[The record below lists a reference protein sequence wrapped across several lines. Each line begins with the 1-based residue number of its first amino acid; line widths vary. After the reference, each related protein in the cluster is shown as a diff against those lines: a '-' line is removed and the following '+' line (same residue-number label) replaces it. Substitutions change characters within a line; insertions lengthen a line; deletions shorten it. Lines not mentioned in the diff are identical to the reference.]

1 MVKKN
6 SFKHFINHISIKYL
20 LINIIF
26 FVILL
31 GCQNMKRNTNW
42 ILIWNDEFEN
52 DNIDLSK
59 WEHEINAW
67 GGGNKEL
74 QYYTDRLDNSYI
86 EDGCL
91 VIQAIKEN
99 YSSTEGTREY
109 TSARL
114 RTKYKGDW
122 LYGRIVVR
130 AKLPYGQGIWPAI
143 WMLPT
148 DEVYGGWKL
157 AR

>member
-1 MVKKN
+1 MGTRN
-6 SFKHFINHISIKYL
+6 QCM
-20 LINIIF
+20 
-26 FVILL
+26 
-31 GCQNMKRNTNW
+31 GC
-42 ILIWNDEFEN
+42 
-52 DNIDLSK
+52 
-59 WEHEINAW
+59 
-67 GGGNKEL
+67 GGNKEL

-91 VIQAIKEN
+91 VIPAIKEN

-114 RTKYKGDW
+114 RTKYKRDW

>member
-31 GCQNMKRNTNW
+31 GCQNMKRNTKW

-67 GGGNKEL
+67 GVGEIKN
-74 QYYTDRLDNSYI
+74 YNI
-86 EDGCL
+86 
-91 VIQAIKEN
+91 IQI
-99 YSSTEGTREY
+99 
-109 TSARL
+109 
-114 RTKYKGDW
+114 
-122 LYGRIVVR
+122 
-130 AKLPYGQGIWPAI
+130 
-143 WMLPT
+143 
-148 DEVYGGWKL
+148 GWITHI
-157 AR
+157 